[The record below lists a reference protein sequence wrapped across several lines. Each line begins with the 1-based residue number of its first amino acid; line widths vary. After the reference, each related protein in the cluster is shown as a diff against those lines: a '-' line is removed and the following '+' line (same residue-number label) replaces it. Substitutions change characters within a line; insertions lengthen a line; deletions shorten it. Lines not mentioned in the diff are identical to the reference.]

1 MAFKVL
7 RGNGRFV
14 LGMTTGS
21 IACALI
27 LGIVPNRVLIPP
39 LPCFLLISGIQLW
52 PPSRRK

>member
-1 MAFKVL
+1 MMRIAFARYKRDQAFKVL

-27 LGIVPNRVLIPP
+27 LGIVANLVLIPP
-39 LPCFLLISGIQLW
+39 LPCS
-52 PPSRRK
+52 S